1 MLKKAACILVILIT
15 AVMLFGACTDSNENS
30 HSADTN
36 LYSVIID
43 YNNGAKTDTVT
54 VKAGE
59 MITAPEHG
67 QKQDHEFLGWLDGTA
82 EVSFPYEVTKD
93 VTLKA
98 SWRYVDPHFYTQ
110 PQAAMTVEQ
119 GEKNG
124 PSCEVKLKKGHFFT
138 YQWYVNEK
146 ADTGGAKQVE
156 GATDRALVIPDNT
169 PVGQHYY
176 FCRVTVCSFGSG
188 EPTESFDSDFT
199 CVTVKKG
206 STNILVV
213 GSGTV
218 RQDKKHDSVEF
229 LSSLLKAGGYDMVI
243 DTIVKGSNYNIWES
257 GLTGENQAD
266 IRQKLNAK
274 KYSYIILQSGRDYA
288 VCTEATRD
296 KEIAAYK
303 NILSMAEALAPG
315 CEIILIEGPWRQ
327 DMTTKYYVDRFIPA
341 GIDSNDKHKEAI
353 KKLFEE
359 HLLPIK
365 DDVKL
370 NDMITAFQMAQQ
382 ADIDPYGSKTN
393 DFPGLNGSYLLA
405 CMSYANITGK
415 SPEGLDV
422 VSCSLGSIKTAD
434 GAALQKIAAQV
445 VLGN

>member
-1 MLKKAACILVILIT
+1 MHKKVVFILAILIT
-15 AVMLFGACTDSNENS
+15 VLMLFCACTDSKENS
-30 HSADTN
+30 NSEDTN
-36 LYSVIID
+36 LYTVTFD
-43 YNNGAKTDTVT
+43 YNNGAKTDSVT

-59 MITAPEHG
+59 KLNAPEHG
-67 QKQDHEFLGWLDGTA
+67 QKQDHEFVAWLDGGA
-82 EVSFPYEVTKD
+82 EVSFPYKVTKD
-93 VTLKA
+93 VTLVA
-98 SWRYVDPHFYTQ
+98 SWSYIEPYFYTQ
-110 PQAAMTVEQ
+110 PETSMTVEQ

-124 PSCEVKLKKGHFFT
+124 PSVEVKLKKGYFFT

-146 ADTGGAKQVE
+146 ADVGGAKQVE
-156 GATDRALVIPDNT
+156 GATDRVLVIPDNT

-176 FCRVTVCSFGSG
+176 FCRVTSYSFGNG
-188 EPTESFDSDFT
+188 ETVESFDSDFS
-199 CVTVKKG
+199 CVTVEKG

-229 LSSLLKAGGYDMVI
+229 LNSLLKAGGYDMVI

-266 IRQKLNAK
+266 IREKLSAK

-288 VCTEATRD
+288 VCTQATRD

-327 DMTTKYYVDRFIPA
+327 DMTTKYYVERFIPA

-370 NDMITAFQMAQQ
+370 NDMVTAFELAQQ
-382 ADIDPYGSKTN
+382 MGIDPYGSPAN

-415 SPEGLDV
+415 SPEGLQV
-422 VSCSLGSIKTAD
+422 VSCSLGNIKTTDA
-434 GAALQKIAAQV
+434 AALQKIAAQV